1 MAAGVGTR
9 ISRHL
14 GSRPK
19 CCVQV
24 GPEVIIQRTVRIL
37 RTFGI
42 KNVSIVLGYEADQ
55 VRKALDG
62 FEVRFY
68 VNPFFDITNS
78 IVSLWFA
85 REELTR
91 NEDTLLMNGDLF
103 FEPALI
109 ERVIE
114 SRYDRVLFADP
125 RRKVEADY
133 RLNYAHNILK
143 MYGKELSVEETKGEY
158 IGIAKIT
165 TPFLSTFGGHL
176 QELVNQQGHS
186 LWWEDVLYDLCSKG
200 TNIYVDEVDSCF
212 WAEVDYVE
220 DFERIQAFLNSMES
234 Q

>member
-14 GSRPK
+14 GNKPK

-24 GPEVIIQRTVRIL
+24 GPEMIIQRTVRIL

-42 KNVSIVLGYEADQ
+42 KNVSVVLGYEADQ
-55 VRKALDG
+55 VRKALNG
-62 FEVRFY
+62 FGVRFY

-78 IVSLWFA
+78 IVSLWLA
-85 REELTR
+85 REELTH

-114 SRYDRVLFADP
+114 SPYDRVLFADP

-133 RLNYAHNILK
+133 RLTYAHNILK
-143 MYGKELSVEETKGEY
+143 TYGKELPVEETTGEY
-158 IGIAKIT
+158 IGIAKISS
-165 TPFLSTFGGHL
+165 PFLSAFDEHL
-176 QELVNQQGHS
+176 RELVNKQAHS

-200 TNIYVDEVDSCF
+200 MNIYVGEIDSCF
-212 WAEVDYVE
+212 WAEVDYIE
-220 DFERIQAFLNSMES
+220 DFERIQAFLNSQKS
-234 Q
+234 

>member
-14 GSRPK
+14 GNKPK
-19 CCVQV
+19 CCLQV

-37 RTFGI
+37 STVGV
-42 KNVSIVLGYEADQ
+42 KNISIVVGFEADQ
-55 VRKALDG
+55 VRRALDG
-62 FEVRFY
+62 FDVRFY
-68 VNPFFDITNS
+68 VNPFFEITNS

-85 REELTR
+85 KEELTHK
-91 NEDTLLMNGDLF
+91 EDTLIMNGDLF

-109 ERVIE
+109 ERVLE

-133 RLNYAHNILK
+133 RLDYANNVLK
-143 MYGKELSVEETKGEY
+143 AYGKDLPAEKTKGEY

-165 TPFLSTFGGHL
+165 SAFIPTFSQHL
-176 QELVNQQGHS
+176 EQLVNQQAHS
-186 LWWEDVLYDLCSKG
+186 LWWEDVLYNLSSKAMD
-200 TNIYVDEVDSCF
+200 IYVDEINSSF

-220 DFERIQAFLNSMES
+220 DYERIQSFLRSQNS
-234 Q
+234 